1 VILAEIDLLP
11 VIFLGLAAF
20 GAGAIDAAV
29 GGGGL
34 IQIPALLLTF
44 PNEPVANL
52 FGTNKV
58 ASVFGTAAAG
68 GRYLRQVALP
78 FSLIVAVV
86 GAAAIGAM
94 VGASAVTHLPQSA
107 IRPLVVILLALVA
120 LYTYVHKG
128 MGIAERQTPLTRR
141 DLALATL
148 FALVIGAYDG
158 FLGPGT
164 GSFLIFAFVRGLH
177 FDFLQA
183 SALAKV
189 GNVATNLAAI
199 GYFSWQASPLWG
211 VALVMAAAN
220 LFGSFAGTWFALRFG
235 AIWLRRLFL
244 VIVVITLLRL
254 GGQWLL

>member
-1 VILAEIDLLP
+1 MILAEIDWLP
-11 VIFLGLAAF
+11 VILLVFAAF

-34 IQIPALLLTF
+34 IQVPALLLTF
-44 PNEPVANL
+44 PNEPLANL

-68 GRYLRQVALP
+68 IRYLQRVALP
-78 FSLIVAVV
+78 HALILAVI
-86 GAAAIGAM
+86 GAAAFGSM

-107 IRPLVVILLALVA
+107 IRPLVVLLLALVA
-120 LYTYVHKG
+120 LYTFVRKE
-128 MGIAERQTPLTRR
+128 MGVAKRRTPLTHR
-141 DLALATL
+141 DLILATSL
-148 FALVIGAYDG
+148 SLVIGAYDG

-189 GNVATNLAAI
+189 ANVATNLAAI
-199 GYFSWQASPLWG
+199 AYFSWQADPLWG

-220 LFGSFAGTWFALRFG
+220 FLGSFSGTWFALRFG
-235 AIWLRRLFL
+235 ALWLRRLFL
-244 VIVVITLLRL
+244 AIVVFTLLRL